1 MKRER
6 VGPFRQLDYNR
17 VLRRF
22 VGVVFFQLY
31 AQSPSLHANRR
42 VTLRIK
48 SGGPPQHLSC
58 DLVLLDGQPMMI
70 EGPLGEIAEQFAE
83 GFGATKAMTI
93 NKPIYLLEELIPP
106 NFVTVR

>member
-6 VGPFRQLDYNR
+6 VGSLRQLDYNR
-17 VLRRF
+17 VVRRF
-22 VGVVFFQLY
+22 VGVVLFELH
-31 AQSPSLHANRR
+31 AQSPCLYSNRR

-58 DLVLLDGQPMMI
+58 DLVFLYGHTAMI
-70 EGPLGEIAEQFAE
+70 QSALGEIAEQFTE

-106 NFVTVR
+106 NFVTMR